1 MTFALPPILPLLDAL
16 ALVWFFVCWVG
27 YTYYADRRR
36 WGTRELASALHEYR
50 LRWMKRLLERENR
63 IADVAALSSMLG
75 SDNLF
80 ATATLFILAG
90 LVTILGAVD
99 QVQTVAS
106 GISFIAASSRETWEI
121 KLLVLV
127 GIFVYAFFKF
137 AWSLRQ
143 FNFAQVLVASA
154 PMPAEQDAPDRADFA
169 PRAAMLVTRAVSSF
183 NRGLRAYFFGL
194 AALSWFIQPWALALA
209 SVWVVLVLYRRDCRS
224 VTLATLA
231 DPVTEKG
238 EHRDA

>member
-1 MTFALPPILPLLDAL
+1 MTFALPPILPLLDTL
-16 ALVWFFVCWVG
+16 ALGWFFLCWIG
-27 YTYYADRRR
+27 YTYYADYRR
-36 WGTRELASALHEYR
+36 WGTRELASVLHGYR

-63 IADVAALSSMLG
+63 IADVTALSSLLG

-99 QVQTVAS
+99 RVQEMVS
-106 GISFIAASSRETWEI
+106 EISFIATASRETWELKI
-121 KLLVLV
+121 LVLL

-143 FNFAQVLVASA
+143 FNFALVLVASA
-154 PMPAEQDAPDRADFA
+154 PMPAEQDAPDRPGFG

-194 AALSWFIQPWALALA
+194 AALSWFIQPWALAVA

-231 DPVTEKG
+231 DPMTEKS
-238 EHRDA
+238 EHHGA

>member
-1 MTFALPPILPLLDAL
+1 MPFSLPPILPFWDTL
-16 ALVWFFVCWVG
+16 AIGWFFFCWAG
-27 YTYYADRRR
+27 YTYYADYRR
-36 WGTRELASALHEYR
+36 WGTRELASVLHEYR

-63 IADVAALSSMLG
+63 MADVAALSSLLG

-99 QVQTVAS
+99 RVQEVIS
-106 GISFIAASSRETWEI
+106 EISFIAVASREIWEVKI
-121 KLLVLV
+121 LVLI

-143 FNFAQVLVASA
+143 FNFSLTLVAAA
-154 PMPAEQDAPDRADFA
+154 PMPTEKEAPDRSDFA

-194 AALSWFIQPWALALA
+194 ATLLWFIQPWAFALA
-209 SVWVVLVLYRRDCRS
+209 SVWVVLVLIPARLPLGD
-224 VTLATLA
+224 T
-231 DPVTEKG
+231 G
-238 EHRDA
+238 DAG

>member
-1 MTFALPPILPLLDAL
+1 MPFALPPILPLLDAL

-50 LRWMKRLLERENR
+50 LRWMRRLLERDNR

-143 FNFAQVLVASA
+143 FNFAQVLVAAA
-154 PMPAEQDAPDRADFA
+154 PMPAEKDAPDRPDFA

-238 EHRDA
+238 EHHGA

>member
-16 ALVWFFVCWVG
+16 ALVWFFLCWVG

-50 LRWMKRLLERENR
+50 LRWMKRLLQRENR
-63 IADVAALSSMLG
+63 IADVAALTSMLG

-90 LVTILGAVD
+90 LVTILGAID

-121 KLLVLV
+121 KILVLV

-143 FNFAQVLVASA
+143 FNFAQVLVAAA
-154 PMPAEQDAPDRADFA
+154 PMPAEKDAPDRPGFA

-238 EHRDA
+238 ERRDA